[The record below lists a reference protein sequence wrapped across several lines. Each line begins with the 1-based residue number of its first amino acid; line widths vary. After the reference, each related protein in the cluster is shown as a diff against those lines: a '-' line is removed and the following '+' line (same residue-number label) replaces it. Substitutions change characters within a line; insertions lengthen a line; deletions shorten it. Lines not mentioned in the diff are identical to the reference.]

1 MFKNIIKRDGRIV
14 PFDPE
19 KITVAISK
27 AGKATGEFDYDTAKR
42 LTIKVLLLAEELIR
56 DRDPHVEEI
65 QDIVEEILL
74 SSPYRKTAK
83 AYIIYRDQHA
93 RMREIARQGGLEL
106 IDNYLSKVD
115 WRISENSNMSFS
127 LQGLNNYISSEI
139 SKSYWLHKIYPPE
152 VREAHI
158 NGDMHIHD
166 LNALSAY
173 CVGWDLMDLLI
184 RGFGGVPGKVESR
197 PAKHLRPALG
207 QIVNFLYT
215 TQGECYS
222 SDTQVL
228 TYSGWKYFFEL
239 TEHDFIFT
247 MNTETKKIELQKP
260 VKFYEFDYNG
270 AMYHFKSKKL
280 DLLVTPN
287 HRMLVQQYSPTS
299 KENGKL
305 KFIEAEKFNP
315 NTHFIPKH
323 ALWKGRMEEYFI
335 LPEIKIY
342 QYINFK
348 KINSK
353 SESLDILE
361 EEAGIYSSQPIEK
374 YEIKVLPPKKIPMN
388 LWLKFFGFWLAEGC
402 TYLRKRQR
410 KGREV
415 PYYEYLVRISQKK
428 SEIAEEFEKVL
439 TQIPFSYNKKFKAD
453 LIEFYINDK
462 QLFSYLRKFGKSCDK
477 FIPSEIK
484 NLSKEQLEIIFDWLM
499 KGDGW
504 RGNGNIEY
512 STKSKKLA
520 DDIQEIALKL
530 GMSANIYERKKGNF
544 KWYDVGV
551 FLAKNF
557 RLNSVNKQVAN
568 YAGKVYCVEVPN
580 HTLYVRRNGKAC
592 WCGNSAG
599 AQAFSNV
606 DTLLAPFIAYDGL
619 NYKQVKQALQEWV
632 FNLNVPTRVG
642 FQTPFSNITLDLK
655 VPEHFVSQ
663 AVIIGGKTQD
673 ATYGEFQR
681 EMDMFNQALFE
692 VLSEGDAKGRV
703 FTFPIPTINITKDFD
718 WNSPVVDLIMQATAK
733 YGIPYFAN
741 YVNSDLKPE
750 DARSM
755 CCRLRLETKA
765 LKHRGGGLF
774 GSNPLT
780 GSIGVVTID
789 LPRIGYLSNSEE
801 EFYQRLLRLMEIAKT
816 SLEIKRKVLERFTD
830 SGLYPYSKHY
840 LSSIK
845 ERAGAYWCNH
855 FSTIGIIGMN
865 EAIANARWLNSKGIW
880 TEEGKAFALKVM
892 DFMRE
897 KLLEYQKET
906 GNLYNLEA
914 TPAEGTSY
922 RLARIDKQKYPDII
936 TQGSEHPYY
945 TNSTWLPV
953 GFTESIHYI
962 LDNQD
967 ELQSKYTGGTVQ
979 HIFLG
984 EKPEPQKLK
993 RFIRQVFEKYTL
1005 PYISITPTFS
1015 VCSECGYIEGEH
1027 STCPKCGRECEIYSR
1042 VVGYLRPVSN
1052 WNEGKKEEFKDRK
1065 YMKEL

>member
-19 KITVAISK
+19 KITIAISK
-27 AGKATGEFDYDTAKR
+27 AGKATAEFDYETAKR

-56 DRDPHVEEI
+56 NRDPHVEEI

-93 RMREIARQGGLEL
+93 RMREIARQRGLEL
-106 IDNYLSKVD
+106 VDTYLSKVD

-166 LNALSAY
+166 LNVLAPY

-184 RGFGGVPGKVESR
+184 RGFGGVPGKVESL
-197 PAKHLRPALG
+197 PAKHFRPALG

-215 TQGECYS
+215 TQGE
-222 SDTQVL
+222 T
-228 TYSGWKYFFEL
+228 
-239 TEHDFIFT
+239 
-247 MNTETKKIELQKP
+247 
-260 VKFYEFDYNG
+260 
-270 AMYHFKSKKL
+270 
-280 DLLVTPN
+280 
-287 HRMLVQQYSPTS
+287 
-299 KENGKL
+299 
-305 KFIEAEKFNP
+305 
-315 NTHFIPKH
+315 
-323 ALWKGRMEEYFI
+323 
-335 LPEIKIY
+335 
-342 QYINFK
+342 
-348 KINSK
+348 
-353 SESLDILE
+353 
-361 EEAGIYSSQPIEK
+361 
-374 YEIKVLPPKKIPMN
+374 
-388 LWLKFFGFWLAEGC
+388 
-402 TYLRKRQR
+402 
-410 KGREV
+410 
-415 PYYEYLVRISQKK
+415 
-428 SEIAEEFEKVL
+428 
-439 TQIPFSYNKKFKAD
+439 
-453 LIEFYINDK
+453 
-462 QLFSYLRKFGKSCDK
+462 
-477 FIPSEIK
+477 
-484 NLSKEQLEIIFDWLM
+484 
-499 KGDGW
+499 
-504 RGNGNIEY
+504 
-512 STKSKKLA
+512 
-520 DDIQEIALKL
+520 
-530 GMSANIYERKKGNF
+530 
-544 KWYDVGV
+544 
-551 FLAKNF
+551 
-557 RLNSVNKQVAN
+557 
-568 YAGKVYCVEVPN
+568 
-580 HTLYVRRNGKAC
+580 
-592 WCGNSAG
+592 AG

-606 DTLLAPFIAYDGL
+606 DTLLAPFIAHDGL
-619 NYKQVKQALQEWV
+619 NYKQVKQAIQEWV

-642 FQTPFSNITLDLK
+642 FQTPFSNITIDLK
-655 VPEHFVSQ
+655 VPEHLVNQ
-663 AVIIGGKTQD
+663 AVIIGGKPQD
-673 ATYGEFQR
+673 TTYRDFQK
-681 EMDMFNQALFE
+681 EMDIFSQALFE

-718 WNSPVVDLIMQATAK
+718 WNSPVVDLIMEATAK

-755 CCRLRLETKA
+755 CCRLRLETKE

-845 ERAGAYWCNH
+845 ERTGAYWSNH

-865 EAIANARWLNSKGIW
+865 EAIVNARWLNSRGIW

-892 DFMRE
+892 DLMRE
-897 KLLEYQKET
+897 KLIEFQKET

-922 RLARIDKQKYPDII
+922 RLAQIDKQRYPDIF
-936 TQGSEHPYY
+936 TQGKENPYY
-945 TNSTWLPV
+945 TNSSWLPV

-962 LDNQD
+962 LNNQD

-984 EKPEPQKLK
+984 EKPNPEKLK
-993 RFIRQVFEKYTL
+993 GFIKAVFEKYSL

-1027 STCPKCGRECEIYSR
+1027 SVCPKCGRECEIYSR
-1042 VVGYLRPVSN
+1042 VVGYLRPLSN
-1052 WNEGKKEEFKDRK
+1052 WNDGKKEEFRDRR
-1065 YMKEL
+1065 YMEL

>member
-19 KITVAISK
+19 KITIAISK
-27 AGKATGEFDYDTAKR
+27 AGRATGEFDYETAKR

-56 DRDPHVEEI
+56 NRDPHVEEI

-166 LNALSAY
+166 LNVLAPY

-184 RGFGGVPGKVESR
+184 RGFGGVAGKVESR
-197 PAKHLRPALG
+197 PAKHFRSALG
-207 QIVNFLYT
+207 QMVNFLFT
-215 TQGECYS
+215 LQGE
-222 SDTQVL
+222 
-228 TYSGWKYFFEL
+228 
-239 TEHDFIFT
+239 
-247 MNTETKKIELQKP
+247 
-260 VKFYEFDYNG
+260 
-270 AMYHFKSKKL
+270 A
-280 DLLVTPN
+280 
-287 HRMLVQQYSPTS
+287 
-299 KENGKL
+299 
-305 KFIEAEKFNP
+305 
-315 NTHFIPKH
+315 
-323 ALWKGRMEEYFI
+323 
-335 LPEIKIY
+335 
-342 QYINFK
+342 
-348 KINSK
+348 
-353 SESLDILE
+353 
-361 EEAGIYSSQPIEK
+361 
-374 YEIKVLPPKKIPMN
+374 
-388 LWLKFFGFWLAEGC
+388 
-402 TYLRKRQR
+402 
-410 KGREV
+410 
-415 PYYEYLVRISQKK
+415 
-428 SEIAEEFEKVL
+428 
-439 TQIPFSYNKKFKAD
+439 
-453 LIEFYINDK
+453 
-462 QLFSYLRKFGKSCDK
+462 
-477 FIPSEIK
+477 
-484 NLSKEQLEIIFDWLM
+484 
-499 KGDGW
+499 
-504 RGNGNIEY
+504 
-512 STKSKKLA
+512 
-520 DDIQEIALKL
+520 
-530 GMSANIYERKKGNF
+530 
-544 KWYDVGV
+544 
-551 FLAKNF
+551 
-557 RLNSVNKQVAN
+557 
-568 YAGKVYCVEVPN
+568 
-580 HTLYVRRNGKAC
+580 
-592 WCGNSAG
+592 AG

-619 NYKQVKQALQEWV
+619 NYKQTKQAIQEWV

-655 VPEHFVSQ
+655 VPEHIANQ
-663 AVIIGGKTQD
+663 AVIIGGKPQN
-673 ATYGEFQR
+673 AIYGEFQK

-692 VLSEGDAKGRV
+692 VLTEGDAKGRV
-703 FTFPIPTINITKDFD
+703 FTFPIPTINITKNFD
-718 WNSPVVDLIMQATAK
+718 WNSPVVDLIMEATAK

-741 YVNSDLKPE
+741 YVNSDLRPE

-755 CCRLRLETKA
+755 CCRLKLDTRE

-780 GSIGVVTID
+780 GSIGVVTIC
-789 LPRIGYLSNSEE
+789 LPRIGYLSKNEE
-801 EFYQRLLRLMEIAKT
+801 EFFERLLRLMEIAKT
-816 SLEIKRKVLERFTD
+816 SLEIKRKVLERFTEA
-830 SGLYPYSKHY
+830 GLYPYSKHY
-840 LSSIK
+840 LSSVK
-845 ERAGAYWCNH
+845 ERTGAYWCNH

-865 EAIANARWLNSKGIW
+865 EAIANAGWLNSKGIW
-880 TEEGKAFALKVM
+880 TEEGKAFALRVM
-892 DFMRE
+892 DFMRDR
-897 KLLEYQKET
+897 LIEYQKET

-922 RLARIDKQKYPDII
+922 RLAKIDKLKYPEII
-936 TQGSEHPYY
+936 TQGLEHPYY

-984 EKPEPQKLK
+984 EKPEQEKLK
-993 RFIRQVFEKYTL
+993 KFIRQVFEKYTL